1 MKTAKI
7 NLSYDAAGMGTIKID
22 NKMAPLEI
30 GVSQDDKIH
39 VDAKLKIHSYIPGI
53 DITEFFF
60 VDRNED
66 EMEII
71 LEKIPELAEAFW
83 GSGDS
88 RVKIFVP
95 TGIKVCAKSE
105 NESFAAQEL
114 ESELKMSTENG
125 SIQVKDCSGQISLK
139 SENGAIRI
147 QKCDAELRVIT
158 ENGNVSAEKVSGAS
172 FEAGSENGAIR
183 VRQAAFERAFIQSE
197 NGRIIYEALPVEDA
211 TLTMVSENGPVQL
224 ALPENYNFQLE
235 AISETGTLRNETEAE
250 LSEQDNLKI
259 VRRGEG
265 GAQISIKTE
274 NGDISL
280 TSDDGAELNFIR
292 LKIKELKQT
301 MSKAVSE
308 EDLEKVQKAWGTVSA
323 AVEKALAGIREEGV
337 KEKLNAAMDNMKK
350 TVEEFDFKSAGGK
363 VVKTVDQIGD
373 EIGDILKSVF
383 RKVREP
389 RGEKTHWEE
398 DKTEISSFEKLG
410 DFISKTVDN
419 AINKAFQGSGLD
431 SNEKKAVD
439 ERSRAKILQML
450 ENGKITA
457 EEAEKLLK
465 AIGVE

>member
-1 MKTAKI
+1 MKTVKVSLNYSTDGI
-7 NLSYDAAGMGTIKID
+7 SRVKID

-30 GVSQDDKIH
+30 GASPDDQVH

-60 VDRNED
+60 VDRKAD
-66 EMEII
+66 EMEIL
-71 LEKIPELAEAFW
+71 LEKVPELAEAFW

-88 RVKIFVP
+88 RVKILVP
-95 TGIKVCAKSE
+95 TAVKVCAKSE
-105 NESFAAQEL
+105 NEPLAALEL
-114 ESELKMSTENG
+114 ETELKMATENG

-183 VRQAAFERAFIQSE
+183 VRQAACERAFIQSE

-211 TLTMVSENGPVQL
+211 NLTFVSENGPIQL
-224 ALPENYNFQLE
+224 ALPENYDFQLE
-235 AISETGTLRNETEAE
+235 AITETGTLHNEIEAE
-250 LSEQDNLKI
+250 LSEDEDLKI

-280 TSDDGAELNFIR
+280 TSDDGAELNFIG
-292 LKIKELKQT
+292 LKIKEMKQT

-323 AVEKALAGIREEGV
+323 AVEKALAGIREEGT
-337 KEKLNAAMDNMKK
+337 KEKLNAAMDKMKK

-373 EIGDILKSVF
+373 EVGDLLKSVF

-389 RGEKTHWEE
+389 RAEKTNWEE
-398 DKTEISSFEKLG
+398 DKTEISNLDKLG

-419 AINKAFQGSGLD
+419 AINKAFKGSDLD
-431 SNEKKAVD
+431 TGEKKSVD
-439 ERSRAKILQML
+439 EQSRAKILQML
-450 ENGKITA
+450 ENGKISA
-457 EEAEKLLK
+457 QEAERLLR

>member
-7 NLSYDAAGMGTIKID
+7 NLDYDGVGIGKVKID

-39 VDAKLKIHSYIPGI
+39 LDAKLKIHSYIPGI

-60 VDRNED
+60 VDRNTD
-66 EMEII
+66 EMEIL
-71 LEKIPELAEAFW
+71 LEKVPELAEAFW
-83 GSGDS
+83 GGGDS

-95 TGIKVCAKSE
+95 TGIKVSVKSE
-105 NESFAAQEL
+105 NELLAAQEL
-114 ESELKMSTENG
+114 ETELKMSTENG
-125 SIQVKDCSGQISLK
+125 AIQVKECGGQISLK

-147 QKCDAELRVIT
+147 KKCDAELRVIT
-158 ENGNVSAEKVSGAS
+158 ENGSISADRVSGAS
-172 FEAGSENGAIR
+172 FEANSENGAIR

-197 NGRIIYEALPVEDA
+197 NGRIIYETLPVEEA
-211 TLTMVSENGPVQL
+211 KLCIVSENGPVQL

-235 AISETGTLRNETEAE
+235 AITETGTLRNETEAE

-265 GAQISIKTE
+265 GADISIKTE
-274 NGDISL
+274 NGSITL
-280 TSDDGAELNFIR
+280 TSDDGAEMNFIR
-292 LKIKELKQT
+292 LKIKELKRT

-308 EDLEKVQKAWGTVSA
+308 EDLEKVQKVWGTVSA
-323 AVEKALAGIREEGV
+323 SVEKTLGGITEEKV
-337 KEKLNAAMDNMKK
+337 KEKLSGAMDKMKQ
-350 TVEEFDFKSAGGK
+350 TVEDFDLKSTGEK
-363 VVKTVDQIGD
+363 VVKTVDQVGD
-373 EIGDILKSVF
+373 EVGDILKSVF

-398 DKTEISSFEKLG
+398 EKSDISSFEKLG
-410 DFISKTVDN
+410 DFIGKTVDN

-431 SNEKKAVD
+431 SSEKKAVD

-457 EEAEKLLK
+457 EEAERLLK